1 MIKPS
6 EIKATEFDMSVL
18 GGYKRESVDSFFD
31 SLYRDYEKLYTENT
45 ELAQK
50 LKVCIEK
57 IEEYQKDEKFLKAAI
72 INAEKLNETALR
84 DIETREKEIEQ
95 LAKDRAENIVEKA
108 KIEAENIVKTA
119 RIKADEAIKACEKE
133 TAEKIS
139 ALNAQVDSETDKLN
153 AIKKEVAD
161 FKESVLKL
169 YKDHLNSL
177 SKLPDHAAPETKAEP
192 VQQVQP
198 VEKIEKVVEEPV
210 AEKVETAPV
219 TELKGEVIEDKVEL
233 DAIHFEM
240 PKENAVPVKP
250 VSEKTAEF
258 VIEKKTVV
266 KDENDF
272 DKSFKFQGL
281 KFGADFDIKNDK

>member
-50 LKVCIEK
+50 LKVCVEK

-139 ALNAQVDSETDKLN
+139 ALNAQVDAETDKLN
-153 AIKKEVAD
+153 SIKKEVAD

-177 SKLPDHAAPETKAEP
+177 SKLPDHAPTETKSEP
-192 VQQVQP
+192 VQQPQP
-198 VEKIEKVVEEPV
+198 VEKVEKAKEEPV
-210 AEKVETAPV
+210 TEKVENTSEAD
-219 TELKGEVIEDKVEL
+219 EEESVIENKVAL
-233 DAIHFEM
+233 DAIHFDI
-240 PKENAVPVKP
+240 PKENAVQVKP

-258 VIEKKTVV
+258 VIEKKTAV
-266 KDENDF
+266 KEENDF
-272 DKSFKFQGL
+272 EKSFKFQGL